1 MSKSP
6 HPRPLVEVLTEDLS
20 FHTALDGETPE
31 EREAYEEHA
40 KLVEMALADHQT
52 VQEAADS

>member
-1 MSKSP
+1 MIS
-6 HPRPLVEVLTEDLS
+6 VEDLS
-20 FHTALDGETPE
+20 FYTALDGETPE